1 MQVSASPVP
10 EMSGDVSWAL
20 EGPSP
25 PYING
30 WERFVSPFS
39 AIIPTPLFCKLPECY
54 LPFQIF
60 RWTQPVRAKAVQPH
74 TFPTEQGKRHQK
86 GTTKVK
92 ERANTHQTPPAPVST
107 TSPPCSSPDQA
118 AAQSRLSAG
127 FAFLG
132 KHQAP
137 LIQASSSPAKNNPL
151 SCCLIYTSPWMRGVF
166 YLVDIQGER
175 ERGCVCSLPLMFPV
189 RFGPLCLQVCLFH
202 YFSKPADFLME
213 LLIFFLADP
222 PGEARQ
228 RTNEVHSELQPE
240 AALLLPGP
248 RGIEG
253 FHCTGQISPFSSL
266 QVLDT

>member
-1 MQVSASPVP
+1 MQVSTSPVP

-20 EGPSP
+20 KGPSP

-39 AIIPTPLFCKLPECY
+39 AIIPTLLFCKLPECY
-54 LPFQIF
+54 
-60 RWTQPVRAKAVQPH
+60 
-74 TFPTEQGKRHQK
+74 FPPAAFHSSFSAGLNWLEQKQFSPTHFPQNRGKRHQK

-107 TSPPCSSPDQA
+107 AGPPCSSPDQA

-151 SCCLIYTSPWMRGVF
+151 SCCLIYTSPWTRSVF
-166 YLVDIQGER
+166 IW
-175 ERGCVCSLPLMFPV
+175 
-189 RFGPLCLQVCLFH
+189 
-202 YFSKPADFLME
+202 
-213 LLIFFLADP
+213 
-222 PGEARQ
+222 
-228 RTNEVHSELQPE
+228 
-240 AALLLPGP
+240 
-248 RGIEG
+248 
-253 FHCTGQISPFSSL
+253 
-266 QVLDT
+266 